1 MAQTRRFTEQLVI
14 ITDEPMA
21 TRIRAMAEVYR
32 ISEAQVMRDMLA
44 AGSDAVRRRY
54 ARDAGADPAV
64 AAAELVTAESRV
76 RARRRLPRAR

>member
-44 AGSDAVRRRY
+44 AGSDAVLRRY
-54 ARDAGADPAV
+54 ARDAGADL
-64 AAAELVTAESRV
+64 AAATADLAESESRV